1 MMALLASSQTK
12 CSESSVTSTIISSYL
27 SWPKKFTNKTLRR
40 ADSSHLR
47 GKLMTEHTDAKA
59 WRVRTFPPKKPHEHH
74 CVHKARRKGKNVFT
88 RLGEREKDVFSHLGP
103 ENTSRRR
110 HASAKRHASAGR
122 TTRDPDRRKREA
134 RNLVRSYVT
143 CSSKRQREIER
154 EWDAADRANRMRIR
168 IPSNVKTYDGSGDPE
183 DHLKIFHIVVKVE
196 RWAMPT
202 WCHMFNSMLI
212 GFARLWFDELPPES
226 IDSYVELR
234 KAFLA
239 NFLQQKKY
247 IKDPVEIHYI
257 KQREGDSTKAFIE
270 CFKAKSMHAK

>member
-103 ENTSRRR
+103 KNTSRRR

-122 TTRDPDRRKREA
+122 TARYPDRRKGEA

-143 CSSKRQREIER
+143 WLSKRQREIER
-154 EWDAADRANRMRIR
+154 EWDAADRANRRRSTRAEEEYLSKTKNDGGGYWKSNSKKLKFTTNEEDLSQPWICKETDPFTLRISNFEFLTRIR
-168 IPSNVKTYDGSGDPE
+168 MSSNVKTYDGSGDPE
-183 DHLKIFHIVVKVE
+183 DHLKIFHIAVKVE
-196 RWAMPT
+196 R
-202 WCHMFNSMLI
+202 
-212 GFARLWFDELPPES
+212 
-226 IDSYVELR
+226 
-234 KAFLA
+234 
-239 NFLQQKKY
+239 
-247 IKDPVEIHYI
+247 
-257 KQREGDSTKAFIE
+257 
-270 CFKAKSMHAK
+270 